1 MSRVVVPATPVG
13 PLPDAWRHCIGTGRL
28 NLALRAD
35 YRESLAHVQRDI
47 GFRHIRG
54 HGLLS
59 DDMGVLRP
67 WSHDGASGLRQSF
80 TYVDQVHDAFL
91 SLGIRP
97 FVELGFMPSALASG
111 DDTVFWWKGN
121 ITPPSSHDDWADLV
135 TGLVRHLVDRYGVD
149 EVRQWPI
156 EVWNEPN
163 LPQFWKDADRDAY
176 LRLYE
181 VTARAVKDVDAS
193 LQVGGPAISP
203 GADEWW
209 RPFADFVTGRDVPCD
224 FLSVHAYASG
234 PAQRVPFA
242 SYQTLKPPQDLL
254 DQFATPRRLLAGDP
268 LADLPVHVTEF
279 NTSYCPDN
287 PIHDTAYNAAYLA
300 PVLAGGGDLVDSF
313 SYWTF
318 CDVFEEAW
326 IPTSFFH
333 GGFGL
338 LTHRQVPKPTYHLY
352 AFMARMGRHVLARGA
367 DHLVCADDDGRVT
380 VLAWQPVGGTDGAPA
395 DERHEVRL
403 SVPVGSGGGGRGA
416 AEGDGSATAFVV
428 RERVNEH
435 EGNAFAAWRELGRPF
450 SPTEREV
457 DVLRDLA
464 RPSSAHA
471 ALPVV
476 DGRVALDLSLARH
489 EVTFVEVTAVR
500 ATVHE
505 GLDDRRLL
513 GVDDD
518 RLVADPP
525 GTGRSV
531 ALLSGARA
539 HVDTGVASLPT
550 PRTSDDGPAG

>member
-1 MSRVVVPATPVG
+1 MNRVVVPATPVG
-13 PLPDAWRHCIGTGRL
+13 PLPDAWRHCVGTGRL

-35 YRESLAHVQRDI
+35 YRESLALVQRDI

-67 WSHDGASGLRQSF
+67 WTHEGRAGVRHAF

-97 FVELGFMPSALASG
+97 FVELGFMPTALASG

-121 ITPPSSHDDWADLV
+121 ITPPSSWTGWADLV
-135 TGLVRHLVDRYGVD
+135 SGLVRHLVDRYGIE
-149 EVRQWPI
+149 EVRTWPI

-163 LPQFWKDADRDAY
+163 LTVFWKDADQAAY
-176 LRLYE
+176 LQLYE
-181 VTARAVKDVDAS
+181 VTARAVKEVDAS

-203 GADEWW
+203 GAGDWW
-209 RPFADFVTGRDVPCD
+209 EPFADFVAAREVPCD

-234 PAQRVPFA
+234 PAQDVPFGT
-242 SYQTLKPPQDLL
+242 YQTLKPPQDLL
-254 DQFATPRRLLAGDP
+254 DQFAAPRRLLAGRA

-279 NTSYCPDN
+279 NTSYRPDN
-287 PIHDTAYNAAYLA
+287 PVHDTAYNAAYLA
-300 PVLAGGGDLVDSF
+300 PVLAGGGDHVDSF

-318 CDVFEEAW
+318 SDVFEETW

-352 AFMARMGRHVLARGA
+352 AFLARMGAHVLARGD

-395 DERHEVRL
+395 DARHELRL
-403 SVPVGSGGGGRGA
+403 SVPVGGPAPAAGGGGA
-416 AEGDGSATAFVV
+416 VPATAFVV

-450 SPTEREV
+450 SPTERQV
-457 DVLRDLA
+457 DLLRDLA
-464 RPSSAHA
+464 RPSVAHA
-471 ALPVV
+471 AYPVV
-476 DGRVALDLSLARH
+476 DGRVSLDLSLARH
-489 EVTFVEVTAVR
+489 EVTFVEVTPVVP
-500 ATVHE
+500 TLHE

-518 RLVADPP
+518 RLLADPP
-525 GTGRSV
+525 GTGRAV

-539 HVDTGVASLPT
+539 HADTGAAALPT